1 MTNVSIFTVALV
13 LAGLVIIEA
22 CSSKEIL
29 RTQVQR
35 SFELKDS
42 NKKLTNQ
49 DALVKSFAQM
59 TAQYASIQT
68 NLLKLRQLN
77 NHVQGV
83 AKRDGYLIFT
93 SSQPM
98 PGTPGGGSKVGADY
112 GYIASG
118 KIDKEG
124 KLKEGGEHGIGNYF
138 HPGGIQTIGDWVVVP
153 VADSPSEKKSEI
165 RFYKYKGGLCEE
177 GRLRIHRKGNAGSVG
192 ITNYGKDGD
201 ERYLLATL
209 PNHRE
214 IHFYW
219 TQPGIPLSDQ
229 QCYFKGP
236 KKWNLGTDASSKIKS
251 IWKGYNNNCSLV
263 ADKEGSIYFIG
274 LEAMQGDLYKV
285 SIDVSK
291 ERGVPQL
298 SHIKSFEFKL
308 KGGPKFRWGAS
319 VLVTSSTDV
328 ELIATAY
335 RPLNSGQLELVIL
348 D

>member
-1 MTNVSIFTVALV
+1 
-13 LAGLVIIEA
+13 
-22 CSSKEIL
+22 
-29 RTQVQR
+29 
-35 SFELKDS
+35 
-42 NKKLTNQ
+42 
-49 DALVKSFAQM
+49 
-59 TAQYASIQT
+59 
-68 NLLKLRQLN
+68 
-77 NHVQGV
+77 
-83 AKRDGYLIFT
+83 
-93 SSQPM
+93 M

-319 VLVTSSTDV
+319 VLVTLFYRCRTYCHCISSSKQWTARACYLGLMYYQVLGATPDLV
-328 ELIATAY
+328 KACAWFTVAAVLPGRLLYRCHIVNIRGNSYRMRRHAELSKAIHPHANPIEGAPPAATEA
-335 RPLNSGQLELVIL
+335 LS
-348 D
+348 